1 MVTPFSLL
9 TCAYLLIK
17 CNCLHFRSSYDIMI
31 INSNLEEHDMKNDFT
46 IDEIKNSVEYQWRKH
61 EIKQSWILWLV
72 IACLTF
78 SIPIVLIIINFD
90 LKSLVIGV
98 VAWLSLI
105 CLLGLAY
112 LFLSLYYY
120 SKMRYLLKNYQKF
133 SSHEVVLDK
142 PSSSFVYKS
151 SIYYMVTVNDEG
163 FPKKV
168 DTNPYFSSFFTSKFT
183 FEDFN
188 NKKVVGL
195 YDDTMDRFYIVKR
208 VG

>member
-1 MVTPFSLL
+1 
-9 TCAYLLIK
+9 
-17 CNCLHFRSSYDIMI
+17 
-31 INSNLEEHDMKNDFT
+31 MKNDFT

-61 EIKQSWILWLV
+61 EIKSSWILWLV
-72 IACLTF
+72 IACFAF
-78 SIPIVLIIINFD
+78 SIPIILIIINFD
-90 LKSLVIGV
+90 LGLFVIGI
-98 VAWLSLI
+98 VAWLCLI
-105 CLLGLAY
+105 GSLGLAF

-120 SKMRYLLKNYQKF
+120 RKMRYLLKNYQRF
-133 SSHEVVLDK
+133 TSYEVVLDK

-151 SIYYMVTVNDEG
+151 SIYYTVTVNDEG

-168 DTNPYFSSFFTSKFT
+168 DTNPYFSSFLTSKFT

-195 YDDTMDRFYIVKR
+195 YDDEMDIFYIVKR